1 MSTSGIQPMHYKV
14 LVKPIA
20 VETKTKGGLI
30 MPEQV
35 VEKNSYARTDGVIDA
50 MSEHAFSYAK
60 WSDES
65 AKPKVGDH
73 VFFSRY
79 SATAITGVDGEE
91 YWLLQDESIAGVIN
105 AAA

>member
-1 MSTSGIQPMHYKV
+1 MHYKV

-20 VETKTKGGLI
+20 VETRTKGGLI

-50 MSEHAFSYAK
+50 MSPLAFGYAK
-60 WSDES
+60 WPDES

-79 SATAITGVDGEE
+79 NATEITGLDGET
-91 YWLLQDESIAGVIN
+91 YWLMQDESIAGVFD